1 MYDRDILVDIYVRAV
16 GVSVDYA
23 RNVVQPSQIND
34 YERIYNEKDNSN

>member
-1 MYDRDILVDIYVRAV
+1 MYYRDILVDFYVRAI

-34 YERIYNEKDNSN
+34 YERIYNEKED